1 MLTCPAIGAYTDPQT
16 YNAAQ
21 LHYAIGSMATLDVYW
36 TDAGSVKHKWKIGV
50 VLLRCLEA
58 MAVTGGIPVALSYNA
73 TYGRGAVDTYAA
85 ADLTHFFGLTLTYS
99 AALAAGDLAWF
110 QCMGPNYVATA
121 ASAAVSSLA
130 NLQHTTSGQD
140 LKTATD
146 FDNAFGFL
154 AGPALGG
161 AAAIPAGDMIL
172 TNKLGFVA
180 H

>member
-1 MLTCPAIGAYTDPQT
+1 MMSCPAINAYADPQT
-16 YNAAQ
+16 YTSTQ
-21 LHYAIGSMATLDVYW
+21 HHYAIGSTATLDVFW
-36 TDAGSVKHKWKIGV
+36 TDAGSVKHKAKIKL

-110 QCMGPNYVATA
+110 QCAGPNYIATA
-121 ASAAVSSLA
+121 ASAAVTSLA

-154 AGPALGG
+154 NGVTLSG
-161 AAAIPAGDMIL
+161 AAAIPAGDMWL
-172 TNKLGFVA
+172 TNKLGF
-180 H
+180 